1 MRNLVLIS
9 TLGLLTACASDGAV
23 NSYSAEYDALLA
35 SCRERGGILSPTGG
49 ESGRPQ
55 NDYVCRIT
63 GQTSGRI
70 GR

>member
-9 TLGLLTACASDGAV
+9 TLGLLAACASDGTV
-23 NSYSAEYDALLA
+23 NTYTAEYDALLA

-70 GR
+70 GN

>member
-9 TLGLLTACASDGAV
+9 TLGLLAACASDGTV
-23 NSYSAEYDALLA
+23 NTYTAEYDALLS

-70 GR
+70 GN